1 MTAEIHVDDIGT
13 RFEATIKDETGA
25 VVDVS
30 AAVTLEM
37 VFSKPD
43 ETAVVK
49 TALKLTDGTDGV
61 IYYDTIDGDT
71 DQAGS
76 WRVQGYAALD
86 ADHVYHSDI
95 HVFRVYPNLP
105 RPA

>member
-1 MTAEIHVDDIGT
+1 MTAEIHVNDIGT
-13 RFEATIKDETGA
+13 RFQATIKDETVA

-30 AAVTLEM
+30 SATTLEM
-37 VFSKPD
+37 VFNKPD
-43 ETAVVK
+43 GTPVVK
-49 TALKLTDGTDGV
+49 TAELLAGGTDGV
-61 IYYDTIDGDT
+61 IYYDTIASDLDQT
-71 DQAGS
+71 DS

-86 ADHVYHSDI
+86 ADHIYHSDI